1 MSADLELLHM
11 LAILETALLG
21 LLVIVCVVLAGLSA
35 LTWANAVAAAYRA
48 HAHRLQ
54 LHASQ
59 AAAEVVE
66 EAAQAAQGQR
76 PPRAPYVPPTEAE
89 IRADILAARA
99 DREYTTHGNE
109 GVEEAPPIPPGGL
122 YAQARHG

>member
-1 MSADLELLHM
+1 MSPEMDLAARIPFMISL
-11 LAILETALLG
+11 ALLG
-21 LLVIVCVVLAGLSA
+21 MIVVLTSLASGFAMLV
-35 LTWANAVAAAYRA
+35 WANAIAAAYRA

-54 LHASQ
+54 LHASE

-89 IRADILAARA
+89 IRASILAARE
-99 DREYTTHGNE
+99 DREYTTGGNDGQEE
-109 GVEEAPPIPPGGL
+109 GPPIPPGGL
-122 YAQARHG
+122 YAEARS

>member
-1 MSADLELLHM
+1 MSADLELLHAVAF
-11 LAILETALLG
+11 LAVSLLALVV
-21 LLVIVCVVLAGLSA
+21 VIASAMAGLA
-35 LTWANAVAAAYRA
+35 AWVWANAIAAAYRA

-54 LHASQ
+54 LHASE

-66 EAAQAAQGQR
+66 EAAQAAR

-89 IRADILAARA
+89 IRASILAARE

-109 GVEEAPPIPPGGL
+109 GMEDGPPIPPGGL
-122 YAQARHG
+122 YAEVRS